1 MEQSYGFKGS
11 QQPNFRNCLLSC
23 KIRQLA
29 GLEEISLPENMN
41 EPRPQDKDRL
51 STENDGSPDGNDR
64 LQWFVMRDLKRR
76 NAKLPA
82 YKLLDGLVIKVFTP
96 MVWRLVTRHGKRIKE
111 RVPFMQDLLFVHD
124 TRQAVDPIVEKYDT
138 VQYRYVRGG
147 YKIPMTVS
155 ESDMQRFID
164 AVNSAENPQY
174 YTPKEITPDMIGR
187 KVRIVG
193 GPLDGYEGNLQ
204 KMQGARVKRLFVEL
218 PNLLA
223 AAVEVQPEYIQLM

>member
-1 MEQSYGFKGS
+1 M
-11 QQPNFRNCLLSC
+11 
-23 KIRQLA
+23 
-29 GLEEISLPENMN
+29 SLPENMN
-41 EPRPQDKDRL
+41 ESRPQDKDRL
-51 STENDGSPDGNDR
+51 STENDGTTDGNDR

-76 NAKLPA
+76 NAKQPA
-82 YKLLDGLVIKVFTP
+82 YKLLDGLVAKVFTP
-96 MVWRLVTRHGKRIKE
+96 MVWKLAVRNGKRIREK
-111 RVPFMQDLLFVHD
+111 VPFIQDLLFVHS
-124 TRQAVDPIVEKYDT
+124 TRQVVDPIVEKYGT

-147 YKIPMTVS
+147 YKIPMTVR
-155 ESDMQRFID
+155 EADMQRFIN
-164 AVNSAENPQY
+164 AVESTDNPQY

>member
-1 MEQSYGFKGS
+1 M
-11 QQPNFRNCLLSC
+11 P
-23 KIRQLA
+23 
-29 GLEEISLPENMN
+29 LPENMD
-41 EPRPQDKDRL
+41 ESRPQDKDRIP
-51 STENDGSPDGNDR
+51 TENGGASDESDR

-82 YKLLDGLVIKVFTP
+82 YKQLDGMVEEVFTP
-96 MVWRLVTRHGKRIKE
+96 MVWKLVTRHGKRVKE
-111 RVPFMQDLLFVHD
+111 QVPFMQDLLFVHS

-147 YKIPMTVS
+147 YKIPMTVR
-155 ESDMQRFID
+155 EADMQRFID
-164 AVNSAENPQY
+164 AVNSTENPQY
-174 YTPKEITPDMIGR
+174 YKPEEITPDMIGR

-204 KMQGARVKRLFVEL
+204 KMQGARVKRLFVEI

-223 AAVEVQPEYIQLM
+223 AAVEVQPEYIQLV

>member
-1 MEQSYGFKGS
+1 M
-11 QQPNFRNCLLSC
+11 
-23 KIRQLA
+23 
-29 GLEEISLPENMN
+29 SLPENMN

>member
-1 MEQSYGFKGS
+1 M
-11 QQPNFRNCLLSC
+11 P
-23 KIRQLA
+23 
-29 GLEEISLPENMN
+29 LPENMD
-41 EPRPQDKDRL
+41 ESRPQDKDRIT
-51 STENDGSPDGNDR
+51 TEKDGASDESDR

-82 YKLLDGLVIKVFTP
+82 YKQLDGMVEEVFTP
-96 MVWRLVTRHGKRIKE
+96 MVWRLVTRYGKRVKE
-111 RVPFMQDLLFVHD
+111 QVPFMQDLLFVHD
-124 TRQAVDPIVEKYDT
+124 TRQVVDPIVEKYDT

-147 YKIPMTVS
+147 YKIPMTVR
-155 ESDMQRFID
+155 EADMQRFID

-174 YTPKEITPDMIGR
+174 YTPEEITPDMIGR

-204 KMQGARVKRLFVEL
+204 KMQGARTKRLFVEI

-223 AAVEVQPEYIQLM
+223 AAVEVQPEYILFL

>member
-23 KIRQLA
+23 NLRRLA
-29 GLEEISLPENMN
+29 GLEEMSLPENMN
-41 EPRPQDKDRL
+41 ESRPQDKDRL

-96 MVWRLVTRHGKRIKE
+96 MVWRLVTRHGKCIKE
-111 RVPFMQDLLFVHD
+111 EVPFMQDLLFVHD

-147 YKIPMTVS
+147 YKIPMTVR
-155 ESDMQRFID
+155 EADMQRFID

-174 YTPKEITPDMIGR
+174 YTPEEITPDMIGR

-223 AAVEVQPEYIQLM
+223 AAVEVQPEYILFL

>member
-1 MEQSYGFKGS
+1 MPQ
-11 QQPNFRNCLLSC
+11 
-23 KIRQLA
+23 
-29 GLEEISLPENMN
+29 PENMD
-41 EPRPQDKDRL
+41 ESRPQDKDL
-51 STENDGSPDGNDR
+51 IPTENDGASDESDR

-82 YKLLDGLVIKVFTP
+82 YKLFDSLKIRFFTP
-96 MVWRLVTRHGKRIKE
+96 MVWRLVTRHGKRVKE
-111 RVPFMQDLLFVHD
+111 QVPFMQDLLFVHS

-147 YKIPMTVS
+147 YKIPMTVR
-155 ESDMQRFID
+155 ESDMQRFIH
-164 AVNSAENPQY
+164 AVESTENTRY
-174 YTPKEITPDMIGR
+174 YTPEEITPDMVGR

-204 KMQGARVKRLFVEL
+204 KMQGARIKRLFVEL

-223 AAVEVQPEYIQLM
+223 AAVEVQPEYIQLI

>member
-1 MEQSYGFKGS
+1 ME
-11 QQPNFRNCLLSC
+11 
-23 KIRQLA
+23 
-29 GLEEISLPENMN
+29 
-41 EPRPQDKDRL
+41 KDGA
-51 STENDGSPDGNDR
+51 SDENDR

-76 NAKLPA
+76 NAKMPA
-82 YKLLDGLVIKVFTP
+82 YKLFDNLKIRFFTP

-111 RVPFMQDLLFVHD
+111 EVPFIQDLLFVHD
-124 TRQAVDPIVEKYDT
+124 TRQVVDPIVEKYDT

-147 YKIPMTVS
+147 YKIPMTVR
-155 ESDMQRFID
+155 EADMQRFID

-204 KMQGARVKRLFVEL
+204 KMQGARTRRLFVEL

-223 AAVEVQPEYIQLM
+223 AAVEVQPEYILFL